1 MARADAALQGCWGSS
16 RIHPGPKSMRRTK
29 CAAGNSLCSRCCCCF
44 FSHITSDHPS
54 AKKKEGRPGSLLP
67 FPVGFCCAPGKRG
80 HQQRAH
86 NIWRWRSHRVL
97 RAAASRH
104 FSAHADPFFFFP
116 KEKSRHGEKWPLQSW
131 RLLEHSVCPAVQSCD
146 IHCSM
151 QGSFDLVSL
160 LPLRLYFWWLRV
172 LLFFS
177 FCLTEA
183 LRIHIEAFEA
193 QKPQI
198 QQGWFGCSLPRV
210 PRWLQSKALQP
221 S

>member
-1 MARADAALQGCWGSS
+1 MQQEIPFALTAAAAFSLTSHLIILLQKKK
-16 RIHPGPKSMRRTK
+16 REDPGPS
-29 CAAGNSLCSRCCCCF
+29 CPSLWGF
-44 FSHITSDHPS
+44 AVLMEKEATS
-54 AKKKEGRPGSLLP
+54 
-67 FPVGFCCAPGKRG
+67 RG
-80 HQQRAH
+80 HTIYGDGDPIESCERRPPGTSQRM
-86 NIWRWRSHRVL
+86 L
-97 RAAASRH
+97 TL
-104 FSAHADPFFFFP
+104 FFFFQ

-151 QGSFDLVSL
+151 QGSFDSVSL

-183 LRIHIEAFEA
+183 LRIHIEAFEV